1 MPLGIN
7 ELDKVIEEMTS
18 RICIENQQ
26 GTLGEFLTKVGM
38 QHLLT
43 SGDSYGIENDSHGQ
57 IVVIGESSV
66 REDILRGVAKDLGF
80 SKDRFVFLD
89 YKETKSQDCRDWQY
103 NTSIAAIM
111 CGPVPHKTTGMG
123 DSSSLLEALRSQP
136 GYPPVE
142 ELRDM
147 TGDLKITKTAFR
159 DGLVRLIG
167 RQVITQDC

>member
-26 GTLGEFLTKVGM
+26 GTLGEFLAKVGM

-43 SGDSYGIENDSHGQ
+43 SGDSYGIENDPSGRI
-57 IVVIGESSV
+57 IVLGEPCV
-66 REDILRGVAKDLGF
+66 KKDILRGVAKDIGF
-80 SKDRFVFLD
+80 SKNRFVFLD
-89 YKETKSQDCRDWQY
+89 YKETKEQNCRDWQY
-103 NTSIAAIM
+103 NTSIAAIL

-142 ELRDM
+142 ELRVM
-147 TGDLKITKTAFR
+147 AGDLKITKTAFR
-159 DGLVRLIG
+159 NGLVRLIG

>member
-7 ELDKVIEEMTS
+7 ELDRVIDEMTS

-26 GTLGEFLTKVGM
+26 GTLGEFLAKVGM

-43 SGDSYGIENDSHGQ
+43 SGDSYGIENDPLGR

-66 REDILRGVAKDLGF
+66 KEEILRGVAKEMGF
-80 SKDRFVFLD
+80 SKARFAFLD
-89 YKETKSQDCRDWQY
+89 YKETKGQDCRDWQY

-123 DSSSLLEALRSQP
+123 DSSSLLEALRRQS

-147 TGDLKITKTAFR
+147 SGDLKITKASFR
-159 DGLVRLIG
+159 DGLVKLIG
-167 RQVITQDC
+167 REVVVQDC